1 MKRALKSASF
11 ALLALILLQAGGLWM
26 SIKTT
31 QVLHVAQQ
39 EIRAKSNPASTKH
52 FTISKAVFEAG
63 AIDGENELMLDGKM
77 FDVIALRDKVDSVQV
92 SAFEDCFET
101 RLIALLL
108 QTSQSK
114 DKNIQGE
121 AFLFALMHLNFI
133 APTTKEFELNQ
144 IIYAASVPVAFVH
157 PIWQSGSIGVA
168 KQPPEYE
175 GEVRI
180 LV

>member
-1 MKRALKSASF
+1 MKRVQKSASF

-26 SIKTT
+26 SIKST

-39 EIRAKSNPASTKH
+39 EIRAKSNPAYTKH
-52 FTISKAVFEAG
+52 FTLSKAVFEAG
-63 AIDGENELMLDGKM
+63 AIDGGKELMLNGKM
-77 FDVIALRDKVDSVQV
+77 FDVVELKDEVDSVRV

-101 RLIALLL
+101 RLIALLM

-114 DKNIQGE
+114 DKNNQGE

-144 IIYAASVPVAFVH
+144 IIYATSVQVAFVH
-157 PIWQSGSIGVA
+157 PIWQSGGIGVA
-168 KQPPEYE
+168 KQPPENE
-175 GEVRI
+175 GEVHI